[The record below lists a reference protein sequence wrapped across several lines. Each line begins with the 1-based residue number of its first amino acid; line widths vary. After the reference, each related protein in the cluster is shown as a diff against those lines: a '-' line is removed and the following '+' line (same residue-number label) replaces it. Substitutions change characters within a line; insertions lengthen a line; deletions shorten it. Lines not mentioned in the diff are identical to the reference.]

1 MPKVIL
7 VVDDDDLVRET
18 AVVLIESL
26 GYGAVSVAN
35 AQDALRL
42 VMDDGI
48 DAVLTDIM
56 MPGID
61 GLELAKRIHEL
72 EPRLP
77 VICTTG
83 YANVVENSRHYDAL
97 LRKPYHVATIAKTL
111 KSVLAAD

>member
-1 MPKVIL
+1 MAKVIL

-18 AVVLIESL
+18 AVVLIKSL
-26 GYGAVSVAN
+26 GYGTVSVAN

-72 EPRLP
+72 EPRMP

-83 YANVVENSRHYDAL
+83 YANVVEESRHYNAL
-97 LRKPYHVATIAKTL
+97 LRKPYHVATVAKAL